1 MKKLV
6 TSLFAVLLLVGLAQ
20 AKQAT
25 TKYELALINAAKEG
39 NASQIRGLLEAGTDP
54 NVTDKDGN
62 TPLIYAAKENLAAVD
77 MLLYAGADVNAKG
90 ENGIT
95 PLINSFSVV
104 GPEANTIRTRL
115 LKAKPDVNAVVR
127 VRLGDEARMTAWTS
141 CFAGEWWHYGYTP
154 GLRPWNHPVNGSAAA
169 LSFAVA
175 SDDIS
180 AVEMLLKNGADV
192 NVALFHPVLHTAIYS
207 NKPNSAKIVE
217 MLLKA
222 GADPWQHGETV
233 SDASHIFAFDTARFV
248 DRNKKRDLI
257 NHAIKELTSHNKLDK
272 KLLAAAKKGKLEQVK
287 KLLGQGAN
295 PNARNKKGS
304 TPLMENIEN
313 KKTNMDVIQALL
325 DAGANPNIHP
335 AGYVPLYT
343 DVEIA
348 RKLIKAGANINAR
361 NRSYSTALFPK
372 ASRRSHKEL
381 SQLLLRAGADV
392 NVRNMY
398 GQTPLFSANAETAQ
412 ILVDAGADVNVR
424 DYEGL
429 SALFV
434 ASVHNDDDSVKKAK
448 LLRRHGAS
456 LTPHEQRQ
464 LALAKQKVQQ
474 VVAEY
479 DSKYGNEGGF
489 GQTLMQGLLNA
500 VNDTANFAIQNAG
513 KF

>member
-6 TSLFAVLLLVGLAQ
+6 ISLFAVLLLVGVGN
-20 AKQAT
+20 AKVASTQ
-25 TKYELALINAAKEG
+25 YERALINAAKEG
-39 NASQIRGLLEAGTDP
+39 NASQVRGLLEAGTDP
-54 NVTDKDGN
+54 NVTDEHGN
-62 TPLIYAAKENLAAVD
+62 TPLIYGAKESAAIVD

-95 PLINSFSVV
+95 ALINSFAVA

-127 VRLGDEARMTAWTS
+127 VRAGDEARMTNWAFYSHGQWDQ
-141 CFAGEWWHYGYTP
+141 WGYTP
-154 GLRPWNHPVNGSAAA
+154 GLGPWNHPINGSATA

-207 NKPNSAKIVE
+207 NKPNSTKIVE

-222 GADPWQHGETV
+222 GADPWQYAERGIETIQ
-233 SDASHIFAFDTARFV
+233 IFDFDTARFV

-257 NHAIKELTSHNKLDK
+257 ASAIYSLTSQNKLDK
-272 KLLAAAKKGKLEQVK
+272 KLLTAAKKGKLEQVK
-287 KLLGQGAN
+287 KLLEQGAN
-295 PNARNKKGS
+295 PNARNNKGN

-343 DVEIA
+343 KVEIA
-348 RKLIKAGANINAR
+348 QKLLKAGADINTR
-361 NRSYSTALFPK
+361 NRSYSTALFPS
-372 ASRRSHKEL
+372 ASWKSHKEL
-381 SQLLLRAGADV
+381 TQLLLKAGADV

-398 GQTPLFSANAETAQ
+398 GQTPLFGANAETAQ
-412 ILVDAGADVNVR
+412 VLIDAGADVNAR

-434 ASVHNDDDSVKKAK
+434 ASVNKDDDSAQKAR
-448 LLRRHGAS
+448 LLRKHGAS
-456 LTPHEQRQ
+456 LTSHEQRQ
-464 LALAKQKVQQ
+464 LVLAKQRVEQAI
-474 VVAEY
+474 AEY
-479 DSKYGNEGGF
+479 DAKHSNDSSL

-500 VNDTANFAIQNAG
+500 AEDTANFAINNAG